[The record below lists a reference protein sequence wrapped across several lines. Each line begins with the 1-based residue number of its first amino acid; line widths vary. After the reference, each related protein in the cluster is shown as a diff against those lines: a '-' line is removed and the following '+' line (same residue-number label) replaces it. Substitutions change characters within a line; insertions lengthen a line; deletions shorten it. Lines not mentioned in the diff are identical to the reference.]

1 MDSAG
6 WAAAGADGLVCADA
20 AAAKKDN
27 IKAARKI
34 LFMLDLR
41 TLELIPRELFVLE
54 LSALPETIAIGCKT
68 AAAEV
73 L

>member
-1 MDSAG
+1 
-6 WAAAGADGLVCADA
+6 
-20 AAAKKDN
+20 
-27 IKAARKI
+27 
-34 LFMLDLR
+34 MLDLR

-68 AAAEV
+68 AAGEV